1 LETNFDAKVGDD
13 EGSDADSENEEIVN
27 RLAILEARPREP
39 SSLPDN

>member
-1 LETNFDAKVGDD
+1 LEINFDEKAGDD
-13 EGSDADSENEEIVN
+13 EGSAADSGNEEIVN